1 MPIVSGRD
9 FTIDDLIVE
18 FSDTMERQGRAFCPI
33 VKKLVEKRDVWSVDD
48 FERWIFGHRDYAVP
62 YIVDVI
68 ASAGTHHPPE
78 LAANF
83 QTAYA
88 WQLTQYPFEKVRQPL
103 ELLLHSEVMQGIAP
117 DAMKI
122 LLGIIR
128 ADHPNAKGFLSHP
141 RVLSQIPADVDI
153 TDWSCAGS
161 EGLKHTC
168 LKGKRPAHSARTGK
182 VWQQLTG
189 EGKDDDA

>member
-1 MPIVSGRD
+1 
-9 FTIDDLIVE
+9 
-18 FSDTMERQGRAFCPI
+18 MERDNRSFCPI
-33 VKKLVEKRDVWSVDD
+33 VKKLIEKREVWTTDD
-48 FERWIFGHRDYAVP
+48 FERWIFAHPLYAVP

-68 ASAGTHHPPE
+68 RTAGTHHPPE

-88 WQLTQYPFEKVRQPL
+88 WQLTQYPWEKVRQPL
-103 ELLLHSEVMQGIAP
+103 ELLLHSDVVQGIAP

-141 RVLSQIPADVDI
+141 RVLAKIPAEVDI

-161 EGLKHTC
+161 EHLSHTC
-168 LKGKRPAHSARTGK
+168 LKGARPAHCAPAGK

-189 EGKDDDA
+189 EGRDSDD